1 MQSIDNLD
9 QIGTFQNEPLPE
21 SLEFAE
27 HISAL
32 VNGGAQAVMLSIGH
46 RSGLLDTMAKLS
58 AATSTDIAEASGLAE
73 RYVREW
79 LAALVTAKII
89 EYRPE
94 TGEYSLPPAH
104 AACLTRN
111 APLGNLAIFAQFVA
125 LLGRVQE
132 QTLDLLRSG
141 GGAQYG
147 DFPCF
152 HDIMAED
159 STQSVVESLLTTVL
173 PLIDGIQSRLR
184 DGIEVL
190 DAGCG
195 KGKALIEMARH
206 FPKSQFTGLDLCTDT
221 IDEAKLA
228 ARELGLGNISFAV
241 QDMDCFEQTCAYDF
255 VTTFDAIHD
264 QKHPAEIISKLKRAL
279 KPGGVYLMQ
288 DIGASSRLENNIE
301 FPMASL
307 LYAMSLS
314 HCTPI
319 SIGQNGD
326 GLGTMWGWET
336 AQEMLKAAGFGTA
349 DRFVLEHDPLN
360 VWFVCRTGE

>member
-1 MQSIDNLD
+1 MQDINVQKQDSAPQTGSRPD
-9 QIGTFQNEPLPE
+9 PV
-21 SLEFAE
+21 EFAE
-27 HISAL
+27 HIGGL
-32 VNGGAQAVMLSIGH
+32 VNAGAEAVMLSIGH
-46 RSGLLDTMAKLS
+46 RSGLLDMMARLP
-58 AATSTDIAEASGLAE
+58 ATRSEEIADACGLAD

-79 LAALVTAKII
+79 LASMVTAKII
-89 EYRPE
+89 EYNGQ
-94 TGEYSLPPAH
+94 TGEYLLPPEH
-104 AACLTRN
+104 AACLTRD

-125 LLGRVQE
+125 LLGAVQD
-132 QTLDLLRSG
+132 QTLDLLRNG

-159 STQSVVESLLTTVL
+159 SSQSVVESLLTTIL
-173 PLIDGIQSRLR
+173 PLADDIERRLQDGIA
-184 DGIEVL
+184 VL

-206 FPKSQFTGLDLCTDT
+206 FPRSRFTGVDLCRDT

-241 QDMDCFEQTCAYDF
+241 QDMDSFEQPNAYDF

-264 QKHPAEIISKLKRAL
+264 QKHPAEIIAKLKRAL

-288 DIGASSRLENNIE
+288 DIGGSAQLENNIE

-319 SIGQNGD
+319 SIGQGGD

-336 AQEMLKAAGFGTA
+336 ARDMLQVAGFA
-349 DRFVLEHDPLN
+349 SVERFVLEHDPLN
-360 VWFVCRTGE
+360 VWFVSRNGE